1 MVSQHQPFCA
11 VWQGFLITESKKT
24 SNILSLGREEYQ
36 KSAVLIPKR
45 TQKQYN
51 LMYGIHDYSTMKRV
65 FKKKKKT
72 VAALLFGVLHY
83 ILHYRD
89 TGQIQEFKMLKMKYT
104 NFS

>member
-1 MVSQHQPFCA
+1 
-11 VWQGFLITESKKT
+11 
-24 SNILSLGREEYQ
+24 
-36 KSAVLIPKR
+36 
-45 TQKQYN
+45 
-51 LMYGIHDYSTMKRV
+51 MYGIHDYSTMKRV